1 MSGNSMRENRET
13 PLVSGGST
21 PGRREKATS
30 YKASMNAGGESDE
43 QVVPAKRLN
52 KGGQSPAEGVEGSC
66 SNAAIQNAIEPA
78 LPLTQVLAQLLGSLL
93 WRVQSLLFRAAS
105 TNHPALSRTTPLRN
119 DSDSKWPGIRP
130 GCYPSCCIGLQP
142 KTHSAALPA
151 ARRRDERRP

>member
-1 MSGNSMRENRET
+1 MRENRET

-78 LPLTQVLAQLLGSLL
+78 LPLTQVLPT
-93 WRVQSLLFRAAS
+93 FRE
-105 TNHPALSRTTPLRN
+105 PALASAELAFSRSVYQPSGSEPDNAAQKRLRFEVA
-119 DSDSKWPGIRP
+119 W
-130 GCYPSCCIGLQP
+130 YPSRLLSFLLYWP
-142 KTHSAALPA
+142 ST
-151 ARRRDERRP
+151 

>member
-1 MSGNSMRENRET
+1 MRENRET

-66 SNAAIQNAIEPA
+66 SNAAKKCSCNTAFAIPTGRSA
-78 LPLTQVLAQLLGSLL
+78 P
-93 WRVQSLLFRAAS
+93 RFRPKSCAS
-105 TNHPALSRTTPLRN
+105 
-119 DSDSKWPGIRP
+119 
-130 GCYPSCCIGLQP
+130 
-142 KTHSAALPA
+142 SA
-151 ARRRDERRP
+151 